1 VVLRTFGAIRK
12 PWKVFPN
19 WGGDVRVGG
28 VWRKVSGVWRKVT
41 GQRSDRRRAL
51 RRTLLAGLVV
61 TCLLALTA
69 GWVAFRG
76 WQARGHL
83 VTAVSLARELSGQ
96 VLAGDTGQARQTLVA
111 LQRRAAEAHAATGDP
126 GWRVAAHTPY
136 VGDNL
141 TAVHGIAAAVD
152 DLARR
157 ALPGLLGLD
166 LAALLPTAGRVDL
179 AALQAAAPALTTANA
194 AVQEIRARFDTVPTA
209 GLWPQ
214 VGTAVAQLRGEI
226 ERLSNLTATARRAAV
241 LLPSLLGAQGPRTY
255 LLVSQNPAELRATGG
270 MLGAYTVI
278 RADRGVVEIVGQGSA
293 ANQLQFFP
301 EPVLPL
307 NDQMRALYT
316 DLPGIFPADVNL
328 TPHFPTAAALYGE
341 MYRRRTGNT
350 VDGVLATD
358 PVVLSYLL
366 QATGPV
372 TVPGYPILAADTAV
386 RTLLSDAYQHMD
398 LPAHYEYFAAS
409 AKAVFNALSQ
419 RSINPRLLR
428 QALDRAVTERRI
440 LFWSAHP
447 KEQDAIVDTRLA
459 GVLPERE
466 AVPTVGV
473 FLNDGSGAKLGY
485 YVSGAAALTVGD
497 CRPDGRRDLHL
508 RLTLSSSAPKSGLT
522 PAVLGGGMAGD
533 PYTARTLVYAFSP
546 AGGLLL
552 KARLDGAETPMGSG
566 VERGRRVG
574 IVTVD
579 IPPGRSRVLEVGL
592 LTPAT
597 STGAADLWLTPG
609 ATPWT
614 TQINSAPP
622 CNQ

>member
-1 VVLRTFGAIRK
+1 
-12 PWKVFPN
+12 
-19 WGGDVRVGG
+19 
-28 VWRKVSGVWRKVT
+28 
-41 GQRSDRRRAL
+41 
-51 RRTLLAGLVV
+51 VV

-83 VTAVSLARELSGQ
+83 VTAVSLARQLSEQ
-96 VLAGDTGQARQTLVA
+96 VLAGDAGQARQTLVA
-111 LQRRAAEAHAATGDP
+111 LQRRTAEARAATGDP

-141 TAVHGIAAAVD
+141 TAVHSIAGAVD
-152 DLARR
+152 DLARQ
-157 ALPGLLGLD
+157 ALPSLLGLD
-166 LAALLPTAGRVDL
+166 LAALLPTAGRVDP
-179 AALQAAAPALTTANA
+179 AALQRAVPALTTANA
-194 AVQEIRARFDTVPTA
+194 AVQEIRARLDTVPTA

-214 VGTAVAQLRGEI
+214 VRTAVAQLRAEI
-226 ERLSNLTATARRAAV
+226 ERLANLTATARRAAA
-241 LLPSLLGAQGPRTY
+241 LLPALLGAQGPRTY

-270 MLGAYTVI
+270 MLGAYAVI
-278 RADRGVVEIVGQGSA
+278 RADRGVVEMIGQGTA

-301 EPVLPL
+301 EPLPL
-307 NDQMRALYT
+307 NHQIRALYT
-316 DLPGIFPADVNL
+316 DLPGIYPADVNL
-328 TPHFPTAAALYGE
+328 TPHFPTAAALYSE
-341 MYRRRTGNT
+341 MYRRRTGST

-366 QATGPV
+366 QAIGPV
-372 TVPGYPILAADTAV
+372 TVPGYPTLTADTAV
-386 RTLLSDAYQHMD
+386 RTQD
-398 LPAHYEYFAAS
+398 EYFAAS

-419 RSINPRLLR
+419 RSINPQLLR

-447 KEQDAIVDTRLA
+447 EEQNAIVDTRLA

-466 AVPTVGV
+466 TVPTVGV

-485 YVSGAAALTVGD
+485 YLSGAAALTVGD

-522 PAVLGGGMAGD
+522 PSVLGGGMAGD
-533 PYTARTLVYAFSP
+533 PYTARTLVYVFSP
-546 AGGLLL
+546 ARGLLL
-552 KARLDGAETPMGSG
+552 KARLDGAETPTGSG

-579 IPPGRSRVLEVGL
+579 IPPGRSRVLEVSL